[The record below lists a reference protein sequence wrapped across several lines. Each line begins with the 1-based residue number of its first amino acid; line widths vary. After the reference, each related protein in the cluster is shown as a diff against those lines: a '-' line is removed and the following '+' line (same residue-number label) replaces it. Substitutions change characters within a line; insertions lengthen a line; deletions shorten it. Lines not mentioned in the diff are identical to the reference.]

1 MKYILLSTD
10 GPISLY
16 EVPDKIA
23 KDLTKYC
30 IDFLKWTENGP
41 ENKRFKKGYLPEQE
55 FINYLNSVVNK
66 NYIYK
71 SKLIKTIANTDEE
84 KNQVLEIV
92 EPYKDYPY
100 FNF

>member
-16 EVPDKIA
+16 EVPEKIA
-23 KDLTKYC
+23 KELTKYC
-30 IDFLKWTENGP
+30 NDFLKWTENGSKTKGFKNGYQP
-41 ENKRFKKGYLPEQE
+41 EPE
-55 FINYLNSVVNK
+55 FINYINNVVNK

-71 SKLIKTIANTDEE
+71 SKFIKTIATTDEE
-84 KNQVLEIV
+84 KIQVLEVI
-92 EPYKDYPY
+92 EPYRNYPY

>member
-1 MKYILLSTD
+1 MKYILLSAD

-23 KDLTKYC
+23 KDLTKHC
-30 IDFLKWTENGP
+30 IDFLKWVEHSPKAKQMN
-41 ENKRFKKGYLPEQE
+41 KGYFPEKE
-55 FINYLNSVVNK
+55 FIKYLNDVICS

-71 SKLIKTIANTDEE
+71 SKFIKTIANTGEE
-84 KNQVLEIV
+84 KIKVLEVI
-92 EPYKDYPY
+92 EPYKNYPY

>member
-1 MKYILLSTD
+1 MKYILLSAD

-23 KDLTKYC
+23 ENLTKHC
-30 IDFLKWTENGP
+30 MDFCHWVQNGP
-41 ENKRFKKGYLPEQE
+41 EAKRLKKGYFPEQE
-55 FINYLNSVVNK
+55 FIKYLNEVVNPNYL
-66 NYIYK
+66 YK
-71 SKLIKTIANTDEE
+71 SKFIKTVAITDEE
-84 KNQVLEIV
+84 QIQALDII

>member
-10 GPISLY
+10 GPVSLY

-23 KDLTKYC
+23 KNLHKYC
-30 IDFLKWTENGP
+30 IDFLKWTERGP
-41 ENKRFKKGYLPEQE
+41 ETKRLKKGYFPEEE
-55 FINYLNSVVNK
+55 FIKYLNTVVHP

-71 SKLIKTIANTDEE
+71 SKFIKTLENSTSDIPEE
-84 KNQVLEIV
+84 YRNL
-92 EPYKDYPY
+92 PY

>member
-1 MKYILLSTD
+1 MKYILLSAD

-23 KDLTKYC
+23 KDLTKHC

-41 ENKRFKKGYLPEQE
+41 EAKRFKNGYLPEQE
-55 FINYLNSVVNK
+55 FINYLNNVANK

-71 SKLIKTIANTDEE
+71 SKLIKTIANTDE
-84 KNQVLEIV
+84 KKSQVLEV
-92 EPYKDYPY
+92 LEPYKYYPY